1 MRIVRMVRVK
11 QVRAVFVAAALGLAC
26 VAAHGQTASASDLT
40 GNWQGTLE
48 TDSSSNGKGQ
58 RIVLKVSKAG
68 DAAGASGKSV
78 WHGVAYNID
87 DAYRPYEGRNTT
99 QMSVEGGVVR
109 FAIAPIEVMYEGKLS
124 ADGASIVGQWTQEG
138 RAHPLNLARAEG
150 DAAWAVPE
158 EDKAMAK
165 DADPDWDVATVRLGD
180 PNGHGSS
187 LGMDGREFVIK
198 RHTLAT
204 MLLFGYGMHKRQ
216 LVNAPDWIDMDRW
229 DVRAVP
235 DVPGRPN
242 VMQMQSLMRKLLVER
257 FGLVTH
263 TEQRELSVYALTIAK
278 GGPKMA
284 PSAGDPNGLPN
295 ENDNDNG
302 GQRTMRMENATM
314 THLALL
320 LKFMLDRPVVDQT
333 GLTGR
338 YDFQLKW
345 TMDESR
351 VPTDGS
357 AAPTVFTAIQEQLG
371 LKLEPVKAMTDVMV
385 IDKLERPGAN

>member
-68 DAAGASGKSV
+68 DAAGASGKPV

-158 EDKAMAK
+158 EDKAMGK
-165 DADPDWDVATVRLGD
+165 DADPDWEVATVRLGD

-263 TEQRELSVYALTIAK
+263 TEQRELSVYALTITK
-278 GGPKMA
+278 GGPKMT

-351 VPTDGS
+351 VPTDGN

-385 IDKLERPGAN
+385 IDKVERPGAN